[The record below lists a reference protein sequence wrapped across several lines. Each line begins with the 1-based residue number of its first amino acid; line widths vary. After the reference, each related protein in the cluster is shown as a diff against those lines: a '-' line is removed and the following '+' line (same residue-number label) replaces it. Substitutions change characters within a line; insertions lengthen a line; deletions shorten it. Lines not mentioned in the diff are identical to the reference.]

1 VTEADKGSIEGRG
14 REELLPERGN
24 PFEEE
29 TSTAPDNDL
38 ESSSDVL
45 PQGLERIQERDSVPH
60 AKDQFMEDD
69 KPMPRIEPREDGGM
83 QAVGPP
89 LPEDLIEDSVPPPV
103 VEPELPPPPDN
114 DLASLMRDVKPQEA
128 SMSEANETISSQSER
143 GSESKADSLLVS
155 ELRWKRLH
163 AKADLL
169 RKKVVKEIDNPH
181 LKQLLL
187 DQVAIACDQ
196 ELNTREQFEESER
209 ILNEVD
215 GRVNLEEQVQKWSA
229 SLKTWVLAYELTFLC
244 LSVIVLLLIPSA
256 IRDYFPAWFSNLS
269 LTIQSNLTTMLRAM
283 IWGGLGGSVSALVGI
298 WAHQEFEQ
306 ELDRQWAIWF
316 FANPFMGVVL
326 GALIFLLFRVLL
338 VGLLPSVASG
348 FQALWILYALSM
360 LAGFKQN
367 VFYTF
372 FDRLF
377 RLSEPRRR
385 KK

>member
-60 AKDQFMEDD
+60 TKDQFMEDD

-372 FDRLF
+372 FDQLF